1 VIPCR
6 ALRRIARIS
15 ATRDLRMSSN
25 RLMPN
30 QLHSFHQRA
39 IGCCLS
45 LLALGLL
52 GVLAV
57 SAQAQPPPE
66 PLPSRPVIPELP
78 AASRAA
84 PSVIPADLLPASA
97 AQPGAT
103 TSRPPVPTVPEIDA
117 GFAPKPLSPEMDNHR
132 RHIEWRKL
140 RNRVQNEADV
150 RQALIRAQTAPTDL
164 EKRKRLRGYYELL
177 YARMAAGATAD
188 MKAFLQQRKSEALVT
203 LPQPRVRPETLRLTG
218 ANPTPAP
225 AAAPQRE

>member
-1 VIPCR
+1 VIFCH

-15 ATRDLRMSSN
+15 ATREKRKSLNRM
-25 RLMPN
+25 MAN
-30 QLHSFHQRA
+30 QLHSFHERA
-39 IGCCLS
+39 IGCCVP

-57 SAQAQPPPE
+57 SVEAQPPPE
-66 PLPSRPVIPELP
+66 PLRSRPVIPELP
-78 AASRAA
+78 AVSRAA
-84 PSVIPADLLPASA
+84 PRVIPADLLAAPA

-103 TSRPPVPTVPEIDA
+103 TRRPPVPTVSEIDA

-140 RNRVQNEADV
+140 RNRVQNEAAV
-150 RQALIRAQTAPTDL
+150 RQALVHAQTAPTDL
-164 EKRKRLRGYYELL
+164 AKRKRLRDYYELL
-177 YARMAAGATAD
+177 YARMGAGATAD
-188 MKAFLQQRKSEALVT
+188 MKAFLQQRKSEALAT

-225 AAAPQRE
+225 AAAPQRQ